1 MSFGSSSLLAA
12 LALGAVATAAAP
24 AFAQASPVAGTW
36 DLTMSTPIG
45 ERKSTMVVTSTG
57 QTVTVSF
64 VLPAGAEP
72 AQDTVSEIRIE
83 GSSFAFKRLVEID
96 QGQIEMN
103 YAGTVDG
110 DVLSGKVKSQF
121 GEFDLKGSRAN

>member
-1 MSFGSSSLLAA
+1 MRQALLE
-12 LALGAVATAAAP
+12 P
-24 AFAQASPVAGTW
+24 RAG
-36 DLTMSTPIG
+36 LVGPRG
-45 ERKSTMVVTSTG
+45 
-57 QTVTVSF
+57 
-64 VLPAGAEP
+64 
-72 AQDTVSEIRIE
+72 
-83 GSSFAFKRLVEID
+83 VEID